1 MIDLRKL
8 QKIVSNAPT
17 AQALREMGLNYIPVT
32 PSGEIEEE
40 VIAAYITAGQ
50 PAGRF
55 FQGHKLVT
63 PDAWEAMRRAPA
75 KSDYDP
81 IDGHQLSEAES
92 AAWAAKAPVKLPH
105 GKGTVAMASL
115 LAFGAA
121 EGNLPPDLTSTL
133 ARLMLPKGADP
144 IDPPDLLGD
153 VALDWT
159 YNPRA
164 AEIAQR
170 RLSEGGG
177 ATPGASMVIAG
188 SISTVN
194 MGSVAPPAPV
204 RTTGSP
210 ASRLADLLMSL
221 FGKDELRRFITYR
234 VNNDLIK
241 DLPDGTAAISHY
253 AYEAADLLRRRG
265 LIGPA
270 LFDSLL
276 AERPGRHIDI
286 NNLRASLGV

>member
-1 MIDLRKL
+1 MIDLKKL
-8 QKIVSNAPT
+8 QKIVGNAPT
-17 AQALREMGLNYIPVT
+17 AQALREMGLALIPVT
-32 PSGEIEEE
+32 PSGEIEEK

-105 GKGTVAMASL
+105 DKGTVAMASL
-115 LAFGAA
+115 LAFGAV
-121 EGNLPPDLTSTL
+121 EGDLPPDLTSTL

-153 VALDWT
+153 VALAWV

-164 AEIAQR
+164 SEIAQR

-188 SISTVN
+188 SIGTVN

-204 RTTGSP
+204 RTIGTP
-210 ASRLADLLMSL
+210 ASRLADLFVLMFSR
-221 FGKDELRRFITYR
+221 DELERFIRYR
-234 VNNDLIK
+234 VNGSLTNE
-241 DLPDGTAAISHY
+241 LPDGPVAKTTY
-253 AYEAADLLRRRG
+253 AYEAACLIQRRG
-265 LIGPA
+265 LIGSA

-286 NNLRASLGV
+286 NSLRSSLGV

>member
-1 MIDLRKL
+1 MIDIKKL
-8 QKIVSNAPT
+8 QKIVGNAPT
-17 AQALREMGLNYIPVT
+17 AQALREMGLALIPVT

-40 VIAAYITAGQ
+40 VITAYITAGQ

-63 PDAWEAMRRAPA
+63 PDVWEAMRRAPA

-115 LAFGAA
+115 LAFGAS

-164 AEIAQR
+164 AEIAQY
-170 RLSEGGG
+170 RLSKGRDATIG
-177 ATPGASMVIAG
+177 AAPVSARPPVAVNTIA
-188 SISTVN
+188 
-194 MGSVAPPAPV
+194 AAPAPV
-204 RTTGSP
+204 RTTGTP
-210 ASRLADLLMSL
+210 ASRLADLFVAMFS
-221 FGKDELRRFITYR
+221 KDELERFLRYR
-234 VNNDLIK
+234 VDNA
-241 DLPDGTAAISHY
+241 LPGELPEGPVAKTHY
-253 AYEAADLLRRRG
+253 AYEAADLIRRRG

-286 NNLRASLGV
+286 NNLRTSLGV

>member
-1 MIDLRKL
+1 MIDLKKL
-8 QKIVSNAPT
+8 QKIVGNAPT
-17 AQALREMGLNYIPVT
+17 AQALREMGLALIPVT
-32 PSGEIEEE
+32 PSGEIEEK

-63 PDAWEAMRRAPA
+63 PDVWEAMRRAPA

-81 IDGHQLSEAES
+81 IDGHQLSEVES
-92 AAWAAKAPVKLPH
+92 TAWAAKAPVKLPH
-105 GKGTVAMASL
+105 DKGTVAMATL
-115 LAFGAA
+115 LAFGAV
-121 EGNLPPDLTSTL
+121 EGDLPPDLTSTL
-133 ARLMLPKGADP
+133 ARLMLPKGTDP

-153 VALDWT
+153 VALAWV

-164 AEIAQR
+164 SEIAQR
-170 RLSEGGG
+170 RLSEGVGVV
-177 ATPGASMVIAG
+177 PGAATTGVP
-188 SISTVN
+188 STA
-194 MGSVAPPAPV
+194 APAPAPV

-210 ASRLADLLMSL
+210 ASRLADLFTSL
-221 FGKDELRRFITYR
+221 FGKDELRRFIMYR
-234 VNNDLIK
+234 VSNTLVN
-241 DLPDGTAAISHY
+241 DLPDGSIAMSQY
-253 AYEAADLLRRRG
+253 AYEAADLIRRRG
-265 LIGPA
+265 MIGPA